1 MNSYIHFW
9 LILTKR
15 GDSKMNKSKKH
26 SNCTPIECQETA
38 AWADIKKTIPESKVP
53 IPSQSAVVEAKE
65 WVEDENQK

>member
-1 MNSYIHFW
+1 
-9 LILTKR
+9 
-15 GDSKMNKSKKH
+15 MNKSKKH